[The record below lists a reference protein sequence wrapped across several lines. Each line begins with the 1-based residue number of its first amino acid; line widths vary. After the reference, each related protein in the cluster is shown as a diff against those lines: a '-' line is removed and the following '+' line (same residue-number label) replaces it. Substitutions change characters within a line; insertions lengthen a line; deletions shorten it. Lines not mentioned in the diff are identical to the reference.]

1 MRQNVVFKFEGNL
14 EQQGFKVMLEIG
26 IDNQRPHFE
35 KFGSLP
41 ANSTL
46 VRAIREHWQD
56 KYRNAGAPYTHQ
68 RRASALLDRPS
79 ILQQFKFRIKP
90 KKAIYDGH
98 IKRLEECKQ
107 SAKNLEC
114 QFREWLSSPEF
125 YQLELCLR
133 EELDKSEDIE
143 IALRTNDRNLQKL
156 PWHLWE
162 FYQRYPRAE
171 ISFSPLVAGRS
182 QIGQRSLHPNVKI
195 LAILGHQQ
203 GIDVNRDRQF
213 LEDLPNAEVTF
224 LPEPKRQEINDK
236 LWEQAWDIIFFAGHS
251 ETEGETGKI
260 YINPEE
266 SLELKDLWY
275 GLRKAVDRGL
285 KLAIFNSCD
294 GLGLAQKIDDWQIP
308 IAIVMRELVPDRVAQ
323 EFLKY
328 FLDRFVRGVPFHLAV
343 REAREQLQGLE
354 GEFPCASW
362 LPTICKNPIEV
373 LPNWTDWLSP
383 ESDLELKEEEAT
395 ESLRVEPT
403 PRRKPHFRKPLQT
416 LALVSILATSV
427 VMGLRSIGWLEPL
440 ELHAYDRLM
449 QLRPAELPDD
459 RMLIVTITEE
469 DIQAQPPQELRGAS
483 ISDRNLDK
491 LLQILDELGAQTI
504 GLELIRD
511 FPVDL
516 EYPQH
521 QQLRDRLQN
530 MPNLFFTCYA
540 GNDNLDR
547 TTTLP
552 PPELQNLERV
562 GFNNIIRDDEGR
574 VLRRQILSMTNRKEN
589 CPTSRSFSFQL
600 ATEYLNTLEIE
611 TKVNSYEEYQIGQKV
626 IKPLPQFGGVYRNL
640 GSPDYQIM
648 LNYRQ
653 YSAVAR
659 TISLQQILNRDIDT
673 EWVKNKIVL
682 IGATASSSAK
692 TYPTP
697 IKFQRFGRFH
707 EEMPALFIHAHATS
721 QIVSSV
727 LNDRPSIQT
736 LPNSIELISIWSFA
750 LFGSFLSIWTL
761 RKNNYI
767 FLAWSIFL
775 ASVFLATVSLT
786 LLVSGWWIPLVPAE
800 LAFVF
805 SIAIVFYLKLESQ
818 NRSV

>member
-14 EQQGFKVMLEIG
+14 ERQGFKVMLEIG

-203 GIDVNRDRQF
+203 GIDVHRDRQF

-354 GEFPCASW
+354 GEYPCASW

-383 ESDLELKEEEAT
+383 ESDLELNEEEAT

-403 PRRKPHFRKPLQT
+403 PRRKPHFHKPLQT

-449 QLRPAELPDD
+449 QMRPAEPPDD

-469 DIQAQPPQELRGAS
+469 DLNAQPLDERENTS
-483 ISDRNLDK
+483 INDRNLNK
-491 LLQILDELGAQTI
+491 LLQILEDLEANTI
-504 GLELIRD
+504 GLRVLRGFQVE
-511 FPVDL
+511 P
-516 EYPQH
+516 EYPQ
-521 QQLRDRLQN
+521 LRNRLQHNSKLIASCFVGISGNPNSSSYPAPPEIQDSDRLGFNDFFLDGEILRQQDLI
-530 MPNLFFTCYA
+530 MPPADPPCPVKHSFALQVALHYLEGKGITA
-540 GNDNLDR
+540 Q
-547 TTTLP
+547 TTL
-552 PPELQNLERV
+552 QNQLKIGNVIFEDLEKDS
-562 GFNNIIRDDEGR
+562 GGYHERD
-574 VLRRQILSMTNRKEN
+574 N
-589 CPTSRSFSFQL
+589 
-600 ATEYLNTLEIE
+600 
-611 TKVNSYEEYQIGQKV
+611 
-626 IKPLPQFGGVYRNL
+626 GG
-640 GSPDYQIM
+640 YQIM
-648 LNYRQ
+648 LNYRM
-653 YSAVAR
+653 YPEVGR
-659 TISLQQILNRDIDT
+659 TVTLQQILNGEIEVDWMKD
-673 EWVKNKIVL
+673 KIVL
-682 IGATASSSAK
+682 IGVTASSQAK
-692 TYPTP
+692 YYKTP
-697 IKFQRFGRFH
+697 IYPSQSDALSRK
-707 EEMPALFIHAHATS
+707 MPAVFIEAHQIS
-721 QIVSSV
+721 QIISAV
-727 LNDRPSIQT
+727 LDDRPLIKIWTKSR
-736 LPNSIELISIWSFA
+736 ELIWIWIWAAIGSTLFLWFLPKHSYVILGTIA
-750 LFGSFLSIWTL
+750 TLSLSLLFGICWILMV
-761 RKNNYI
+761 Y
-767 FLAWSIFL
+767 
-775 ASVFLATVSLT
+775 
-786 LLVSGWWIPLVPAE
+786 GWWVPLVPAA
-800 LAFVF
+800 L
-805 SIAIVFYLKLESQ
+805 SMIVGAGIIVYLDKEQ
-818 NRSV
+818 KHIG